1 MNRLLDLI
9 LSLIYP
15 PKCPFCGRVLNR
27 GEDGLCSACQRV
39 LPWIEDGTPAKTVEH
54 CDACLS
60 PLWYRDGVRQGMH
73 RYKFQQGRV
82 HARLFGTLMAQ
93 CLQDRWREPVDLI
106 TWAPL
111 SKQRRRRRGYDQAEL
126 LARQVGAVTGLRVV
140 PTLVKI
146 RNTKAQSSLDA
157 DDSRKA
163 NVQGV
168 YACRPGV
175 DLAGKR
181 VILVDD
187 VATSGS
193 TLAECAACLRK
204 AGAVS
209 VVALTLARAR

>member
-27 GEDGLCSACQRV
+27 GEDGLCSACQRA
-39 LPWIEDGTPAKTVEH
+39 LPWIEDGMPVKTVEH

-146 RNTKAQSSLDA
+146 RNTKAQSRLSPSA
-157 DDSRKA
+157 SRLA
-163 NVQGV
+163 NVQGA
-168 YACRPGV
+168 YACRPGI

-187 VATSGS
+187 VVTSGA
-193 TLAECAACLRK
+193 TLSQCAACLRA
-204 AGAVS
+204 AGAQTVT
-209 VVALTLARAR
+209 ALTFARAK

>member
-1 MNRLLDLI
+1 MNQLLDLI

-15 PKCPFCGRVLNR
+15 PKCPFCGRVLER
-27 GEDGLCSACQRV
+27 SEEGMCFACQRT
-39 LPWIEDGTPAKTVEH
+39 LPWVEEGKVRTMEF
-54 CDACLS
+54 CGACLA
-60 PLWYRDGVRQGMH
+60 PLWYRDRVRDGMH
-73 RYKFQQGRV
+73 RYKFQHGRA

-111 SKQRRRRRGYDQAEL
+111 SRKRLRERGYDQAEL
-126 LARQVGAVTGLRVV
+126 LARRVGEVTGLPV
-140 PTLVKI
+140 TAALVKT
-146 RNTKAQSSLDA
+146 RNTKAQSGLDA

>member
-1 MNRLLDLI
+1 MNLVKLVLD
-9 LSLIYP
+9 LIYP
-15 PKCPFCGRVLNR
+15 PRCPFCGRVL
-27 GEDGLCSACQRV
+27 EVWEEEGLCHQCQKT
-39 LPWIEDGTPAKTVEH
+39 LPWQLEVGKQVDFCAR
-54 CDACLS
+54 CFS
-60 PLWYRDGVRQGMH
+60 PLWYRGSVRRGMEQF
-73 RYKFQQGRV
+73 KFRGGQI

-111 SKQRRRRRGYDQAEL
+111 SRKRLRERGYDQAEL
-126 LARQVGAVTGLRVV
+126 LARRVGEVTGLPV
-140 PTLVKI
+140 TAALVKT

>member
-15 PKCPFCGRVLNR
+15 PKCPFCGRVLER
-27 GEDGLCSACQRV
+27 SEEVMCFACQRT

-73 RYKFQQGRV
+73 RYKFQHGRA

-111 SKQRRRRRGYDQAEL
+111 SRKRLRERGYDQAEL
-126 LARQVGAVTGLRVV
+126 LARRVGEVTGLPV
-140 PTLVKI
+140 TAALVKT

-168 YACRPGV
+168 YACSPGV

>member
-1 MNRLLDLI
+1 MNLVKLVLD
-9 LSLIYP
+9 LIYP
-15 PKCPFCGRVLNR
+15 PRCPFCGRVL
-27 GEDGLCSACQRV
+27 EVWEEEGLCHQCQKT
-39 LPWIEDGTPAKTVEH
+39 LPWQLEVGKQVDFCAR
-54 CDACLS
+54 CFS
-60 PLWYRDGVRQGMH
+60 PLWYRGSVRRGMEQF
-73 RYKFQQGRV
+73 KFRGGQI

-93 CLQDRWREPVDLI
+93 CLQDRWQKPMDLI
-106 TWAPL
+106 TWVPL
-111 SKQRRRRRGYDQAEL
+111 SRKRLRERGYDQAEL
-126 LARQVGAVTGLRVV
+126 LARRVGEVTGLPV
-140 PTLVKI
+140 TAALVKT